1 MSVAATSKKRRRI
14 MPVVVNR
21 RSVIIV
27 EVMADGANFGL
38 FVQWRSKQKNSFT
51 GASARK
57 ALPRIPLRRLGAGPE
72 KHVPEKRGPA
82 FR

>member
-1 MSVAATSKKRRRI
+1 
-14 MPVVVNR
+14 
-21 RSVIIV
+21 
-27 EVMADGANFGL
+27 MADGANFGL